1 MFGSV
6 RLWFGSGSDR
16 TRTRTMNFEIFKPE
30 PKLKHEIF
38 EPEPNPNM
46 IGVRFRVQFEVHKHV
61 WVRIEFLGLV
71 RAWINTRNVS
81 VWFYWHLNQKQ
92 NLKSD
97 WEMFLKVDWIV
108 HRNTDHETF
117 VRLTLMMLD
126 EITYW
131 MMCHNDKTSWI
142 RIPVNLG

>member
-1 MFGSV
+1 MNGYDLLVKIFMILEQNWSI
-6 RLWFGSGSDR
+6 LIQPTMISMHSDVSW
-16 TRTRTMNFEIFKPE
+16 P
-30 PKLKHEIF
+30 
-38 EPEPNPNM
+38 
-46 IGVRFRVQFEVHKHV
+46 
-61 WVRIEFLGLV
+61 EFLDPLPC
-71 RAWINTRNVS
+71 TRNVS

-117 VRLTLMMLD
+117 ARLTLMMLD

-142 RIPVNLG
+142 RIPVCEVALIMTIWEFLYVQIG